1 MNQMF
6 GDTLRRRGFF
16 FDVYVAFVAHFI
28 GAFVIKPVVGIPLYF
43 FNVFFGAFQ
52 VFPFCL
58 FRKFLGKF

>member
-6 GDTLRRRGFF
+6 GDVLRGGGFF

-28 GAFVIKPVVGIPLYF
+28 GAFVIKPVVSIPLYF
-43 FNVFFGAFQ
+43 FDVFFGAFQ